1 MLEINSLSDDL
12 EKKIPSQAKTSQQ
25 HDLIITRMSSGVRDQ
40 NRANIY
46 INGKFAFSLDIKQV
60 VDLQIKIGKKLTRQE
75 LQELHSASEFGKLY
89 QRALEWALTRPRS
102 VWETRDYLK
111 RRQLKRAQL
120 NKKRAHDELKP
131 MPEIQS
137 ETIDLVIDR
146 LAARNYVNDR
156 TFAEYYVENRFTK
169 KGISQKRLILELH
182 KKHIDE
188 SIIQE
193 VLTNSSRD
201 EDAELAKMIAKKKR
215 KYDSQKL
222 IQYLIG
228 QGFDY
233 QKVKDAV
240 ARLADEGEGKDEYTE
255 SVSNEV

>member
-1 MLEINSLSDDL
+1 MLEISSLSDDL
-12 EKKIPSQAKTSQQ
+12 EAKKTPRDEISEQ
-25 HDLIITRMSSGVRDQ
+25 HELIVTRMTSGVRDQ
-40 NRANIY
+40 NRVNIY
-46 INGKFAFSLDIKQV
+46 VNGKFVFSLDVKQV
-60 VDLQIKIGKKLTRQE
+60 VDLQIKIGKKLTPQE

-111 RRQLKRAQL
+111 RRQLKRTQL

-131 MPEIQS
+131 LPEIQS
-137 ETIDLVIDR
+137 ETIELVIER
-146 LAARNYVNDR
+146 LIMRDYVNDR

-169 KGISQKRLILELH
+169 KGISQKRLILELR
-182 KKHIDE
+182 KKHVDDN
-188 SIIQE
+188 IIQE
-193 VLTNSSRD
+193 VLARSSRD
-201 EDAELAKMIAKKKR
+201 EDAKLDKMIAKKKY

-228 QGFDY
+228 QGFNY

-240 ARLADEGEGKDEYTE
+240 AELNEENENDRN
-255 SVSNEV
+255 VSD